1 MANTVANAQKGIP
14 FKKMGPALI
23 SMNAKENHPAK
34 FRTIQYE
41 SYHMIHIIL
50 YDSYNLY
57 DKHVSES

>member
-1 MANTVANAQKGIP
+1 MANTAANVQKGIP
-14 FKKMGPALI
+14 FKTMVPALI

-41 SYHMIHIIL
+41 SYHMIHII

-57 DKHVSES
+57 DISES